1 MKFIFRALRSTGHM
15 HFYTIKTQH
24 EFAYLITYLILA
36 DANILDTMIN
46 RCATPPAANVFPPCA
61 ALSGNNLR
69 AATFM

>member
-1 MKFIFRALRSTGHM
+1 MKLGALRHMACM

-24 EFAYLITYLILA
+24 EFAYLVTGKA
-36 DANILDTMIN
+36 DANVLDTMIN
-46 RCATPPAANVFPPCA
+46 RCATPPAANVFPPRA